1 MSNGVNRGYVLAPTL
16 FSILF
21 AAMMLDAFSD
31 CDRGV
36 YFQFGTDGK
45 LFNLR
50 KLQAKTKVFEATL
63 LDVLFADNC
72 ALGAHS
78 HEDTQYIT
86 DRFAAACRRFGL
98 TISLGKTEAMFQ
110 PSPSQTAN
118 APPPPPIVI
127 NNIEI
132 KTVDKFCYLDSTVT
146 RSVSMDADLMQCFGK
161 ESEAFETL
169 TKRL

>member
-1 MSNGVNRGYVLAPTL
+1 MTQSYVLAPTL

-21 AAMMLDAFSD
+21 AAMLLDAFSD

-36 YFQFGTDGK
+36 FIQFGTDGK

-50 KLQAKTKVFEATL
+50 RLQAKTKVFEATL
-63 LDVLFADNC
+63 LDFLFADDC

-78 HEDTQYIT
+78 HEDMQYIT
-86 DRFAAACRRFGL
+86 DCFAATCGRFGL
-98 TISLGKTEAMFQ
+98 TISLGKMESMFQ
-110 PSPSQTAN
+110 PSPSKTAN

-132 KTVDKFCYLDSTVT
+132 KTVDKFCYLGSTVT
-146 RSVSMDADLMQCFGK
+146 RSVSLDAEVMQRFGK
-161 ESEAFETL
+161 ASAAFETL